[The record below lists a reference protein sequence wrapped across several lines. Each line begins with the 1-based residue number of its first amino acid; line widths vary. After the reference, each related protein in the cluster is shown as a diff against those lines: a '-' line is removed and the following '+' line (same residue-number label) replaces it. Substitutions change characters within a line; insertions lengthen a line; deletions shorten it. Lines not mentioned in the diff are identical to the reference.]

1 MKGTHALGIG
11 GFLLVAGVALVPTA
25 WADFEATGPDGA
37 RFLLKDNGTWQRVEA
52 ADKAQ
57 GDDKAKDAGEAL
69 LQLER
74 KVERGNSCRFTMQL
88 VNNLPYEIRSFVP
101 YFAAYRANGVVYDTV
116 SSASSFTFVRPGD
129 RQTREFEVTG
139 LACPDIARIQ
149 VVGGDRCEMGDLHRF
164 SDAKGQCLA
173 RVRVVASD
181 LIRFDK

>member
-1 MKGTHALGIG
+1 MIG
-11 GFLLVAGVALVPTA
+11 GFLLAAGLALAPTA
-25 WADFEATGPDGA
+25 LADFEVTGPDGA
-37 RFLLKDNGTWQRVEA
+37 RLLLKDNGTWQRVEA
-52 ADKAQ
+52 
-57 GDDKAKDAGEAL
+57 DDKAKEAGEAL

-74 KVERGNSCRFTMQL
+74 KAERGNGCRFTIQL

-101 YFAAYRANGVVYDTV
+101 YFSIYRASGVVYDTV

-139 LACPDIARIQ
+139 IGCPDIARVQ

-164 SDAKGQCLA
+164 SDVKGQCLG

-181 LIRFDK
+181 LVRFDK